1 MKKRSRLRLYSQILF
16 FAIVALITLNHHLVE
31 SGKAL
36 PFIGT
41 MSLHAICPYG
51 GVATLAALLKDGVFV
66 KKIHESSVI
75 ILALIMVL
83 GVLYGP
89 VVCSYMCPLGSIQEW
104 IGKIGRRIFKK
115 RYNNFVPKKLDRILR
130 YTRYFV
136 LIMTVYMTTKS
147 LKLMFLN
154 IDPYYAL
161 LNFWSEEAVA
171 GGIAVLVITLMGSLF
186 VERPWCKYACPFGAV
201 MGLTNFIRIFRIR
214 RNSETCIDC
223 IACDKACQMNIEVS
237 KTGIVRNHQCIS
249 CGECTS
255 DANCPVE
262 KTVEMKR

>member
-1 MKKRSRLRLYSQILF
+1 M
-16 FAIVALITLNHHLVE
+16 
-31 SGKAL
+31 
-36 PFIGT
+36 
-41 MSLHAICPYG
+41 
-51 GVATLAALLKDGVFV
+51 
-66 KKIHESSVI
+66 
-75 ILALIMVL
+75 
-83 GVLYGP
+83 
-89 VVCSYMCPLGSIQEW
+89 
-104 IGKIGRRIFKK
+104 
-115 RYNNFVPKKLDRILR
+115 R

-161 LNFWSEEAVA
+161 FNFWSEEAVA
-171 GGIAVLVITLMGSLF
+171 GGVIVLVITLLGALF

-201 MGLTNFIRIFRIR
+201 MGLTNFIRIFKIR
-214 RNSETCIDC
+214 RNSETCIYC
-223 IACDKACQMNIEVS
+223 NACDKACPMNIGVS

-255 DANCPVE
+255 DTNCPVE